1 MSDEK
6 KDLEL
11 EEKEATQ
18 GEPLPE
24 DPSGEP
30 EEDTSEENKKESS
43 SLESNLYTWAQA
55 LVIAVVSVVLLF
67 TFGVRLISVSGPSM
81 QDTLYTGDQLLVL
94 SSLFCNFK
102 AGDVV
107 VINDYNAEPQLNE
120 TLVKRIVAV
129 GGQTI
134 DIDFYAGTVSVD
146 GEVLDEP
153 YIKEP
158 TFTAEGLEFP
168 LTLKED
174 EVFVMGDNRN
184 HSSDSRDSRL
194 GPVKT
199 GYLQGKAL
207 FLLTPGETPDTE
219 KRDWGRVGPIH

>member
-1 MSDEK
+1 MSEEK
-6 KDLEL
+6 KDLAL
-11 EEKEATQ
+11 EEETAQ
-18 GEPLPE
+18 EEPLPE
-24 DPSGEP
+24 DPAGE
-30 EEDTSEENKKESS
+30 EKKETN
-43 SLESNLYTWAQA
+43 SLEANLYTWAQA
-55 LVIAVVSVVLLF
+55 LVIAVVGVVLLF

-94 SSLFCNFK
+94 NAMFCSFK

-134 DIDFYAGTVSVD
+134 DIDFYTGTVSVD
-146 GEVLDEP
+146 GEELDEP

-158 TFTAEGLEFP
+158 TYQPEGTEFP
-168 LTLKED
+168 LTLAED

-207 FLLTPGETPDTE
+207 FLVTPGATPDTE
-219 KRDWGRVGPIH
+219 RRDWGRVGPIR